1 MSSGSSSSF
10 GSGSSGSINNS
21 YSVGLDA
28 SWEPDLWGKVSR
40 TVSAQR
46 AGEAAAAADLAN
58 ARLSQALL
66 AQTYFQLR
74 TSDTLQKLLDDTV
87 KSYEQSLKLTQN
99 QYAQGVAARADVI
112 QAQTQLQSAQA
123 ASIDNGVAARSTSM
137 RSRR

>member
-1 MSSGSSSSF
+1 M
-10 GSGSSGSINNS
+10 
-21 YSVGLDA
+21 
-28 SWEPDLWGKVSR
+28 SR

-58 ARLSQALL
+58 ARLSQQLL

-123 ASIDNGVAARSTSM
+123 ASIDNGVARAQYEM